1 MKILI
6 IIYFFLLSFSIS
18 SKEINFTSPVL
29 KNYPSQET
37 GGTRATWGI
46 AQNKNGKMFFINTY
60 GVLVFDG
67 SNWRSM
73 RLKGNSIPRAIHA
86 DEKGNILIGFNGEL
100 GTISFS
106 KSGEYFYKK
115 ISEIAPSETPREI
128 YKIQNS
134 ENYFIRTTKALFIYS
149 QVEKKISL
157 VNTPKGFKFGVASQ
171 IEGKIYVFVKG
182 KGLYLFEN
190 NNLSIIKGTEI
201 LKNSK
206 QTIFA
211 VFKNNDDLILI
222 TSRSGIL
229 RLKKGALEK
238 IPINNISFKNTKV
251 YRAIIL
257 PNNKYALATY
267 DGIFILNKQ
276 FQLIQH
282 IAEDNGLLNNNVRS
296 LFVDH
301 DNNLWAGLNDGISK
315 IKYNLDYRLLD
326 RNKANINSITNN
338 ILEYNDKFYVST
350 PKGVM
355 TSKED
360 KQNLRFTFYPI
371 ARDKLQTQTW
381 KIVVHQG
388 ELYAGSNIGLGIINN
403 EDKYVSIL
411 SRKQIGSIYKL
422 YSSKIFNDT
431 LVVGGGNGFHL
442 VNTKNFSIKKFPEID
457 KGKVWEIYEDDKK
470 KEIYLRILK
479 KGIFKIKFND
489 INSYDDYSLEKY
501 TYENG
506 LPDNFYSI
514 NFLNLNNE
522 VLYSTDKGIYK
533 KDQENKFILD
543 DRFFN
548 LPSYQFK
555 KVDSFIN
562 LSNGK
567 SWLVFSE
574 NKNSQREVAIYEVDN
589 FFKLTQL
596 HVDKDLLRGFS
607 RINMTER
614 NDKVLLTGTN
624 GVILFPN
631 NFKSKKANGRTLLTQ
646 IKVNDVKVYNGSP
659 HYDFLVN
666 NLNIKN
672 IFSYKEN
679 NLSFKITN
687 TDYFNEK
694 RNQFRY
700 KLVNLMD
707 SYSEYSSS
715 REVAFTNLNPG
726 EYKLLIEGKNSI
738 EQKLLP
744 YEYSF
749 TIKPPWWETT
759 YFYLGEIFF
768 FLLLLLI
775 TAFSK
780 KSTKAQKFA
789 TAMTFV
795 VIIIVFELLNLII
808 DPLIVKLTG
817 GIPVFDLVSKIILGL
832 LLQPVEKLASI
843 LLDKFSDFVVPKK
856 KDIKKA

>member
-1 MKILI
+1 MKFI
-6 IIYFFLLSFSIS
+6 IIINFFLIS
-18 SKEINFTSPVL
+18 LLVMSKEINFTTPIL
-29 KNYPSQET
+29 ENYASQET

-67 SNWRSM
+67 SDWRSM
-73 RLKGNSIPRAIHA
+73 RLKGNSTPRAIHA
-86 DEKGNILIGFNGEL
+86 DKEGNILIGFNGEL

-115 ISEIAPSETPREI
+115 ISDIVPSETPREI

-134 ENYFIRTTKALFIYS
+134 SNYFIRTPKKLFVYS
-149 QVEKKISL
+149 VADNKMNL
-157 VNTPKGFKFGVASQ
+157 VDVPKDFKFGVACKV
-171 IEGKIYVFVKG
+171 EGKIYVYVKG
-182 KGLYLFEN
+182 KGLYLLEN
-190 NNLSIIKGTEI
+190 DTLSIIKGTQ
-201 LKNSK
+201 KFKSKK
-206 QTIFA
+206 QTIYA
-211 VFKNNDDLILI
+211 VFKHNDNLILI
-222 TSRSGIL
+222 TRRSGIFK
-229 RLKKGALEK
+229 LKNGVVEK
-238 IPINNISFKNTKV
+238 ISINNASFNTTTV
-251 YRAIIL
+251 YRAINL
-257 PNNKYALATY
+257 PNKKYALATY
-267 DGIFILNKQ
+267 DGVFILNKE
-276 FQLIQH
+276 FVIIEH

-296 LFVDH
+296 LFVDQ
-301 DNNLWAGLNDGISK
+301 DSNLWAGLNDGISK
-315 IKYNLDYRLLD
+315 IKYDLDYKILD
-326 RNKANINSITNN
+326 RNKSKINSITNN

-360 KQNLRFTFYPI
+360 KSKLRFIFDPI

-381 KIVVHQG
+381 KIVVHEG
-388 ELYAGSNIGLGIINN
+388 LLYTGSNIGLGIINKD
-403 EDKYVSIL
+403 DKYSSVL
-411 SRKQIGSIYKL
+411 SRKKIGSIYKL
-422 YSSKIFNDT
+422 SSSKT
-431 LVVGGGNGFHL
+431 LNNTLIVGGGKGFHL
-442 VNTKNFSIKKFPEID
+442 INTKNLNIKKFPEID
-457 KGKVWEIYEDDKK
+457 KGKVWEIYEDYIN
-470 KEIYLRILK
+470 KEIYFRILK

-489 INSYDDYSLEKY
+489 INTYEDYSIEKY
-501 TYENG
+501 TFEDG
-506 LPDNFYSI
+506 LPDNFYNI

-522 VLYSTDKGIYK
+522 VLYSTDKGVYK
-533 KDQENKFILD
+533 KNEENKFILD
-543 DRFFN
+543 NRFFD
-548 LPSYQFK
+548 LPNYQAK
-555 KVDSFIN
+555 KIDSFIN
-562 LSNGK
+562 LTNGNN
-567 SWLVFSE
+567 WLVFSE
-574 NKNSQREVAIYEVDN
+574 NKNSNREVSIYEVNNN
-589 FFKLTQL
+589 FKFKQL
-596 HVDKDLLRGFS
+596 NVDKDLLRGFS
-607 RINMTER
+607 RINMSEK
-614 NDKVLLTGTN
+614 NNKVLLSGTN
-624 GVILFPN
+624 GIVIFPI
-631 NFKSKKANGRTLLTQ
+631 NFKPKIANGRTLVTQ
-646 IKVNDVKVYNGSP
+646 IKVNNIKIYNGAP
-659 HYDFLVN
+659 KYDFLIN
-666 NLNIKN
+666 NLNVKN
-672 IFSYKEN
+672 KFSYNEN
-679 NLSFKITN
+679 NISFKITN

-700 KLVNLMD
+700 KLINLMD
-707 SYSEYSSS
+707 NYSEYSSS
-715 REVAFTNLNPG
+715 KEVSFTNLNHG
-726 EYKLLIEGKNSI
+726 KYKLLVEGKNSL
-738 EQKLLP
+738 EQNLIP